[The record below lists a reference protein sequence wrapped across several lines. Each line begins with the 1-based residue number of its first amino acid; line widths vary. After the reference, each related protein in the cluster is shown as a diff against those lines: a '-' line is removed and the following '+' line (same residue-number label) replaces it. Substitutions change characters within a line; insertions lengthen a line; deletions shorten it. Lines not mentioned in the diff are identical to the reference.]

1 VCRGHS
7 FLERSPRRFFK
18 EPSLNR
24 DIERSIG
31 GMSQDAFFKI
41 RPTKRSNPE
50 ARTTLDRLHQV
61 RLQSI
66 SEKGDNNAAL
76 KQQIQQLQADSS
88 SVKDEVRYEQMQN
101 EKKKL
106 EREVSRSEHKNDL
119 LEYFLD
125 AGDIMYSYY
134 EIQDKINRGVEPV
147 VKRAGVKAKAGSVLA
162 ALETAAAT
170 QGVTE
175 VVPVKQN
182 PGEVLR
188 RDKLLEEYLLKF
200 HPEHARSANAM
211 ENDTYGECP
220 ECEKEMIFSAN
231 EAIFT
236 CTSCGYQQFILID
249 SDKPSYKDPPREV
262 SYYAYK
268 RINHFNEWLAQFQA
282 KESTE
287 IPQEVYD
294 AICAELK
301 KERILDYRTLA
312 RQKVREI
319 LKKLKYNKYYEHVP
333 HIINRLNGQNA
344 PVMTREVEEK
354 LRYMFKEIQP
364 SFQKNCPKDRS
375 NFLSYSYVLYKF
387 CELLDLDEYLPSF
400 PLLKNRDKLYIQDKI
415 WELICADLSWQFI
428 RSV

>member
-1 VCRGHS
+1 
-7 FLERSPRRFFK
+7 
-18 EPSLNR
+18 
-24 DIERSIG
+24 
-31 GMSQDAFFKI
+31 MSHDAFFKI

-61 RLQSI
+61 KIQSFV
-66 SEKGDNNAAL
+66 EKEGNTAAL
-76 KQQIQQLQADSS
+76 KAQLQQLQEDS
-88 SVKDEVRYEQMQN
+88 VTTKDEVRYEQIQKQRKEI
-101 EKKKL
+101 EK
-106 EREVSRSEHKNDL
+106 EVSNSEQQHEV
-119 LEYFLD
+119 LEYYLD
-125 AGDIMYSYY
+125 AGDILYKYY
-134 EIQDKINRGVEPV
+134 EIQDKIQRGVEPS
-147 VKRAGVKAKAGSVLA
+147 VKRAGVKAKPGSVLA

-170 QGVTE
+170 EGVNE
-175 VVPVKQN
+175 IVPVIQQSQ
-182 PGEVLR
+182 GEVLR
-188 RDKLLEEYLLKF
+188 RDKLLEQYLLKIL
-200 HPEHARSANAM
+200 PEHARGSNAM
-211 ENDTYGECP
+211 ENDAYGECP

-236 CTSCGYQQFILID
+236 CTSCGHQQFILVD

-287 IPQEVYD
+287 IPQEVYE

-344 PVMTREVEEK
+344 PVMSREIEEK

>member
-1 VCRGHS
+1 
-7 FLERSPRRFFK
+7 
-18 EPSLNR
+18 
-24 DIERSIG
+24 
-31 GMSQDAFFKI
+31 MSEDAFFKI

-50 ARTTLDRLHQV
+50 ARTTLDRLHQFHIKKILEKETNMTNLREEIN
-61 RLQSI
+61 RLEEESNE
-66 SEKGDNNAAL
+66 SR
-76 KQQIQQLQADSS
+76 
-88 SVKDEVRYEQMQN
+88 DEVRCGQLQRQQKDLQKELDKREDKN
-101 EKKKL
+101 E
-106 EREVSRSEHKNDL
+106 L

-125 AGDIMYSYY
+125 AGDILYNYY
-134 EIQDKINRGVEPV
+134 EVQDRIQRGVDPSI
-147 VKRAGVKAKAGSVLA
+147 KRSNAKAKPGSVLA

-170 QGVTE
+170 EITYE
-175 VVPVKQN
+175 TPS
-182 PGEVLR
+182 PHSCGEILR
-188 RDKLLEEYLLKF
+188 RDKLLEEYLQKV
-200 HPEHARSANAM
+200 HPEHARGANSI
-211 ENDTYGECP
+211 ENETYGECP
-220 ECEKEMIFSAN
+220 ECEHEMIFSAN

-236 CTSCGYQQFILID
+236 CTDCGFQQFVLVD

-312 RQKVREI
+312 RVKVREI

-344 PVMTREVEEK
+344 PVMSREIEEK

-415 WELICADLSWQFI
+415 WELICHDLSWQFI

>member
-1 VCRGHS
+1 MS
-7 FLERSPRRFFK
+7 
-18 EPSLNR
+18 
-24 DIERSIG
+24 
-31 GMSQDAFFKI
+31 SQDAFFKI

-50 ARTTLDRLHQV
+50 ARTTLDSLHRVRVQGILEKETELSELKSRL
-61 RLQSI
+61 SGI
-66 SEKGDNNAAL
+66 EEKEGVTADEIEYN
-76 KQQIQQLQADSS
+76 QLQKQKRDVKKEIERREDSS
-88 SVKDEVRYEQMQN
+88 EILD
-101 EKKKL
+101 
-106 EREVSRSEHKNDL
+106 
-119 LEYFLD
+119 YFLEN
-125 AGDIMYSYY
+125 GEILYNYY
-134 EIQDKINRGVEPV
+134 EVQEIIQRDASSSI
-147 VKRAGVKAKAGSVLA
+147 KRAPTKAKPGSVLA

-170 QGVTE
+170 EGVTE
-175 VVPVKQN
+175 KPQYSSHN
-182 PGEVLR
+182 TGEILR
-188 RDKLLEEYLLKF
+188 RDKLLEQYLQNV
-200 HPEHARSANAM
+200 HPEHARGANAM
-211 ENDTYGECP
+211 EDDTYGECA

-231 EAIFT
+231 EAVFT
-236 CTSCGYQQFILID
+236 CTDCGYQQFVLVD

-333 HIINRLNGQNA
+333 HIINRLNGQHA
-344 PVMTREVEEK
+344 PVMSREIEEK

>member
-1 VCRGHS
+1 
-7 FLERSPRRFFK
+7 
-18 EPSLNR
+18 
-24 DIERSIG
+24 
-31 GMSQDAFFKI
+31 MSSQEAFFKI

-50 ARTTLDRLHQV
+50 ARTTLDSLHRVRVQGILEKESELSDLKSRLSGIEEREGV
-61 RLQSI
+61 TADEI
-66 SEKGDNNAAL
+66 EYD
-76 KQQIQQLQADSS
+76 QLQKQKRNVQKEIERREDSS
-88 SVKDEVRYEQMQN
+88 EILD
-101 EKKKL
+101 
-106 EREVSRSEHKNDL
+106 
-119 LEYFLD
+119 YFLEN
-125 AGDIMYSYY
+125 GEILYNYY
-134 EIQDKINRGVEPV
+134 EVQEIIQRDVTSSI
-147 VKRAGVKAKAGSVLA
+147 KRAPTKAKPGSVLA

-170 QGVTE
+170 EGVRE
-175 VVPVKQN
+175 KPQYSSQN
-182 PGEVLR
+182 TGEILR
-188 RDKLLEEYLLKF
+188 RDKLLEQYLQNV
-200 HPEHARSANAM
+200 HPEHARGANAM
-211 ENDTYGECP
+211 EDDTYGECA

-231 EAIFT
+231 EAVFT
-236 CTSCGYQQFILID
+236 CTDCGYQQFVLVD

-333 HIINRLNGQNA
+333 HIINRLNGQHA
-344 PVMTREVEEK
+344 PVMSREIEEK

-415 WELICADLSWQFI
+415 WELICQDLSWQFI

>member
-1 VCRGHS
+1 MS
-7 FLERSPRRFFK
+7 SK
-18 EPSLNR
+18 E
-24 DIERSIG
+24 
-31 GMSQDAFFKI
+31 AFFKI

-50 ARTTLDRLHQV
+50 SRTTLDCLHQV
-61 RLQSI
+61 HIQGILNNEVDATESHSELQRV
-66 SEKGDNNAAL
+66 EAELAAT
-76 KQQIQQLQADSS
+76 
-88 SVKDEVRYEQMQN
+88 KDEVRYEQLIKRQSELQKEI
-101 EKKKL
+101 EKSSGKA
-106 EREVSRSEHKNDL
+106 EMFD
-119 LEYFLD
+119 YFLN
-125 AGDIMYSYY
+125 AGDILYKYY
-134 EIQDKINRGVEPV
+134 EVQERIQRGDEPS
-147 VKRAGVKAKAGSVLA
+147 VKRSTKAKQGSVLA

-170 QGVTE
+170 EGAAPVAPTE
-175 VVPVKQN
+175 GPSSQR
-182 PGEVLR
+182 ELLR
-188 RDKLLEEYLLKF
+188 RDKLLEQYLQKV
-200 HPEHARSANAM
+200 HPEHARGTTVQETDS
-211 ENDTYGECP
+211 YGECA

-236 CTSCGYQQFILID
+236 CTECGYQQFILVD

-287 IPQEVYD
+287 IPQEVYE

-319 LKKLKYNKYYEHVP
+319 LKKLKFNKYYEHVP

-344 PVMTREVEEK
+344 PVMSREVEEK

-415 WELICADLSWQFI
+415 WELICHDLSWQFI

>member
-1 VCRGHS
+1 
-7 FLERSPRRFFK
+7 LEK
-18 EPSLNR
+18 ESNVFHIK
-24 DIERSIG
+24 DSI
-31 GMSQDAFFKI
+31 
-41 RPTKRSNPE
+41 
-50 ARTTLDRLHQV
+50 
-61 RLQSI
+61 
-66 SEKGDNNAAL
+66 
-76 KQQIQQLQADSS
+76 QQIQEESTT
-88 SVKDEVRYEQMQN
+88 VKDEVQYEQLLRQKRGL
-101 EKKKL
+101 EKEL
-106 EREVSRSEHKNDL
+106 EKREHKSEIMD
-119 LEYFLD
+119 YFLD
-125 AGDIMYSYY
+125 TGDILFNYY
-134 EIQDKINRGVEPV
+134 EIQDKIQRGIEPS
-147 VKRAGVKAKAGSVLA
+147 VKRVGAKAKPGSVLA

-170 QGVTE
+170 EGTVE
-175 VVPVKQN
+175 VPVISQSQ
-182 PGEVLR
+182 GEILR
-188 RDKLLEEYLLKF
+188 RDKLLEQYLLKV
-200 HPEHARSANAM
+200 HPEHARGASII
-211 ENDTYGECP
+211 ENDAYGECP
-220 ECEKEMIFSAN
+220 ECDKEMIFSAN

-236 CTSCGYQQFILID
+236 CTDCGFQQFVLVD

-287 IPQEVYD
+287 IPQEVYE

-344 PVMTREVEEK
+344 PVMSREVEEK

-415 WELICADLSWQFI
+415 WEKICEDLSWQFI

>member
-1 VCRGHS
+1 
-7 FLERSPRRFFK
+7 
-18 EPSLNR
+18 
-24 DIERSIG
+24 
-31 GMSQDAFFKI
+31 MSSQEAFFKI

-50 ARTTLDRLHQV
+50 ARTTLDSLHRVRVQGILEKESELSELKSRL
-61 RLQSI
+61 SGI
-66 SEKGDNNAAL
+66 EEKEGVTADEIEYN
-76 KQQIQQLQADSS
+76 QLQKQKRDVQKEIERREDSSEILDYFLENGEILYNYYEVQEIIQRDASS
-88 SVKDEVRYEQMQN
+88 SVK
-101 EKKKL
+101 
-106 EREVSRSEHKNDL
+106 
-119 LEYFLD
+119 
-125 AGDIMYSYY
+125 
-134 EIQDKINRGVEPV
+134 
-147 VKRAGVKAKAGSVLA
+147 RAPTKAKPGSVLA

-170 QGVTE
+170 EGVRE
-175 VVPVKQN
+175 KPQYSSQN
-182 PGEVLR
+182 TGEILR
-188 RDKLLEEYLLKF
+188 RDKLLEQYLQNV
-200 HPEHARSANAM
+200 HPEHARGANAM
-211 ENDTYGECP
+211 EDDTYGECA

-231 EAIFT
+231 EAVFT
-236 CTSCGYQQFILID
+236 CTDCGYQQFVLVD

-333 HIINRLNGQNA
+333 HIINRLNGQHA
-344 PVMTREVEEK
+344 PVMSREIEEK

-415 WELICADLSWQFI
+415 WELICQDLSWQFI

>member
-1 VCRGHS
+1 MLS
-7 FLERSPRRFFK
+7 K
-18 EPSLNR
+18 
-24 DIERSIG
+24 
-31 GMSQDAFFKI
+31 DAFFKI

-50 ARTTLDRLHQV
+50 ARTTLDCLHQV
-61 RLQSI
+61 HLQGI
-66 SEKGDNNAAL
+66 LNSETEMTNSKEELRRIELELPN
-76 KQQIQQLQADSS
+76 
-88 SVKDEVRYEQMQN
+88 VKDEVRYEQLVKQRMELQKDI
-101 EKKKL
+101 EKYSGK
-106 EREVSRSEHKNDL
+106 SEMF
-119 LEYFLD
+119 EYFLD
-125 AGDIMYSYY
+125 TGDILYKYY
-134 EIQDKINRGVEPV
+134 EVQERIQRGDEPA
-147 VKRAGVKAKAGSVLA
+147 VKRVTKAKQGSVLA
-162 ALETAAAT
+162 ALESAAAT
-170 QGVTE
+170 ESPFETTVVSAPPQGE
-175 VVPVKQN
+175 L
-182 PGEVLR
+182 LR
-188 RDKLLEEYLLKF
+188 RDKLLEQYLQKV
-200 HPEHARSANAM
+200 HPEHARGSGVQ
-211 ENDTYGECP
+211 ETDSYGECP

-236 CTSCGYQQFILID
+236 CTDCGYQQFILVD

-287 IPQEVYD
+287 IPQEVYE

-319 LKKLKYNKYYEHVP
+319 LKKLKFNKYYEHVP

-344 PVMTREVEEK
+344 PVMSREIEEK

-415 WELICADLSWQFI
+415 WEKICEDLAWQFI

>member
-1 VCRGHS
+1 
-7 FLERSPRRFFK
+7 
-18 EPSLNR
+18 
-24 DIERSIG
+24 
-31 GMSQDAFFKI
+31 MSSQEAFFKI

-50 ARTTLDRLHQV
+50 ARTTLDSLHRVRVQGILEKESELSELKSRL
-61 RLQSI
+61 SGI
-66 SEKGDNNAAL
+66 EEKEGVTADEIEYN
-76 KQQIQQLQADSS
+76 QLQKQKRDVQKEIERREDSSEILDYFLENGEILYNYYEVQEIIQRDASS
-88 SVKDEVRYEQMQN
+88 SVK
-101 EKKKL
+101 
-106 EREVSRSEHKNDL
+106 
-119 LEYFLD
+119 
-125 AGDIMYSYY
+125 
-134 EIQDKINRGVEPV
+134 
-147 VKRAGVKAKAGSVLA
+147 RAPTKAKPGSVLA

-170 QGVTE
+170 EGVRE
-175 VVPVKQN
+175 KPQYSSQN
-182 PGEVLR
+182 TGEILR
-188 RDKLLEEYLLKF
+188 RDKLLEQYLQNV
-200 HPEHARSANAM
+200 HPEHARGANAM
-211 ENDTYGECP
+211 EDDTYGECA

-231 EAIFT
+231 EAVFT
-236 CTSCGYQQFILID
+236 CTDCGYQQFVLVD

-294 AICAELK
+294 AICTELK

-333 HIINRLNGQNA
+333 HIINRLNGQHA
-344 PVMTREVEEK
+344 PVMSREIEEK

-415 WELICADLSWQFI
+415 WELICQDLSWQFI